1 MIHNLMKIACNLYF
15 YRVIIRA
22 FPRDCEDAYPQ
33 LVGDTERKARM
44 TKLSVV
50 NMAMVRPGQKFLATV
65 RAVRNEGV
73 YVEMP
78 DGRDGEMRMKALSA
92 IRPGDEFEVV
102 VRSIDMRART
112 LSLAL
117 VGCEDLM
124 HQTKKTNTLP
134 NASPNVTHY
143 ICNSRKPDHQPIPE
157 GTVFLWD
164 VANLFGRTGPEKAA
178 WQLESISRSLAEQGY
193 RSLFFIE
200 RRSLSWAKHNQ
211 LSAADVEA
219 LEMFARRDDFSVV
232 ADGGK
237 DRKDEADCA
246 ILQVAEAIPNSICVS
261 HDHYSDYAKVHSG
274 IVGTDRV
281 RSFAVTRLDGKLLI
295 CVSGLKSAIVVEPR
309 QEEMAPASEAVTTPE
324 VANTSVADARGEGIH
339 TGLFAV
345 ADEYV
350 RRGDAKSAERV
361 YSKLAKKDSAAYVAL
376 ADMYRTG
383 VGVLPDAKKVARYER
398 LALAFVKRTREREL
412 RDRRRRVQSIRSG
425 SAEPHFAA
433 KRMQALNMVAFYEKH
448 EKFAGTKGRSFTLG
462 HAA

>member
-1 MIHNLMKIACNLYF
+1 MKTKDYRSQLSGFENGSKPACF
-15 YRVIIRA
+15 YSYAVGQIVTATIKQARFEGLVLDVAGVRSAIMSPCAFGYGRSRVKAISQMRSGDQVVGRVVGYYPETSQMTLEFVS
-22 FPRDCEDAYPQ
+22 FPRQ
-33 LVGDTERKARM
+33 
-44 TKLSVV
+44 
-50 NMAMVRPGQKFLATV
+50 
-65 RAVRNEGV
+65 
-73 YVEMP
+73 
-78 DGRDGEMRMKALSA
+78 
-92 IRPGDEFEVV
+92 
-102 VRSIDMRART
+102 
-112 LSLAL
+112 
-117 VGCEDLM
+117 
-124 HQTKKTNTLP
+124 NTIP
-134 NASPNVTHY
+134 
-143 ICNSRKPDHQPIPE
+143 RKPDYRPIPE

-164 VANLFGRTGPEKAA
+164 VANLFGKIGPEDAA
-178 WQLESISRSLAEQGY
+178 WRLESIARSMEAHGY

-281 RSFAVTRLDGKLLI
+281 RSFTVTRLDGKLLI
-295 CVSGLKSAIVVEPR
+295 CVSGLKSAIVVETC

-361 YSKLAKKDSAAYVAL
+361 YAKLAKKDSAAYVAL